1 MANLDHAP
9 SPSASC
15 SQFWPWRRWRQ
26 NPHLLCVRGILSSVL
41 SVLFAHPPCPPCQW
55 KGKRVQSFSQE
66 NVPNSYNKVFCKSR
80 SKFSSKIVT
89 TPQLRNHDQT
99 STWKSWTKLRF
110 QFFTNLQLRQSA
122 KDSHTWAVSST
133 PFAQLYPCLLNFSR
147 HSHLWEN
154 DFYAVGPW
162 KLINWRAPSGL
173 KLHCN
178 KCSVCIVNTNSKASK
193 SINSYQILVLY

>member
-1 MANLDHAP
+1 MRISIKIRLQNLDHT
-9 SPSASC
+9 SASK
-15 SQFWPWRRWRQ
+15 SWP
-26 NPHLLCVRGILSSVL
+26 NFDL
-41 SVLFAHPPCPPCQW
+41 
-55 KGKRVQSFSQE
+55 
-66 NVPNSYNKVFCKSR
+66 
-80 SKFSSKIVT
+80 
-89 TPQLRNHDQT
+89 
-99 STWKSWTKLRF
+99 KSWTKLRS

-122 KDSHTWAVSST
+122 KDSHSWAVSST

-178 KCSVCIVNTNSKASK
+178 KCPVCIVNTNSKASK
-193 SINSYQILVLY
+193 SINSYQILVLYKFFLCFCPSVFVKVINAFNRWECVSPKPYLN